1 MVGGPKSKT
10 TRENLKMLWW
20 WCEEGWAVG
29 GGVRG
34 VGSWWRCEGRSQ
46 IFISILYMFD
56 LEFRPASVSAENFK
70 RLFKHSKYSIAVGP
84 AKQEII

>member
-29 GGVRG
+29 GGVRRG
-34 VGSWWRCEGRSQ
+34 EGQ
-46 IFISILYMFD
+46 IFISILCVFD
-56 LEFRPASVSAENFK
+56 LELRPASV
-70 RLFKHSKYSIAVGP
+70 
-84 AKQEII
+84 